1 MSFTET
7 ILLGALAG
15 FTIYLG
21 LPLARLRLLGDGA
34 RVALAMF
41 AVGVLAFLFVDVMSH
56 AEEILEDAVK
66 GFSDGKEGLG
76 QPALYGALLA
86 VGFAAG
92 TAGLALLERRMRP
105 RGRTSPP
112 MAGGESASAVSPAE
126 ASALSIETDAVR
138 RRALQTGLAV
148 AAAIGMHNFAEG
160 LAIGVSAKTGEI
172 SLATVL
178 IIGFALHNA
187 TEGFG
192 IIGPLGGVRP
202 SWRWIGLAG
211 LIGGAPVFLGSMLGY
226 NVSSHPLE
234 LTFYALAGGAI
245 LYVIGEVWQGMRR
258 FGYRELGLAVL
269 SLGFLVAVATD
280 MVVAYGGG

>member
-112 MAGGESASAVSPAE
+112 MAGGESASVVSSAE
-126 ASALSIETDAVR
+126 SGALSFEADAAR
-138 RRALQTGLAV
+138 RRALQT
-148 AAAIGMHNFAEG
+148 
-160 LAIGVSAKTGEI
+160 
-172 SLATVL
+172 
-178 IIGFALHNA
+178 
-187 TEGFG
+187 
-192 IIGPLGGVRP
+192 
-202 SWRWIGLAG
+202 
-211 LIGGAPVFLGSMLGY
+211 
-226 NVSSHPLE
+226 
-234 LTFYALAGGAI
+234 
-245 LYVIGEVWQGMRR
+245 
-258 FGYRELGLAVL
+258 
-269 SLGFLVAVATD
+269 
-280 MVVAYGGG
+280 